1 MCGTKCWGSLEG
13 CREKELC
20 YTGTGVAAGLGGCPS
35 TTQLCQTHTPCPSV
49 QVGMGKH
56 TSSHTERS
64 AVVKISAALS
74 SCACVDGWLCGF
86 QNWQCRSQR
95 CGGKKS
101 PGVLGS
107 VQNVDGKTTNC
118 SAVQSKV
125 SMWMCLSSYPAQSCV
140 WQCCVSSGFPVQ
152 DEMGCL
158 CLGREEVWCW
168 FCACGSEGLGV
179 AEALWDVTLGYWHQD
194 WWADCKFL
202 WHHWG
207 RRSLPAAGKCW
218 LWRSAFS
225 PATLPSAAGTC
236 TALCSHSS
244 RVLGGTGGTW
254 PCTDMVPLEMG
265 WGAQPERAA
274 QLPLG
279 AACWKRC
286 YSRSRALQ
294 FPPVLRQSP
303 VSESWC
309 HVERDATRSE
319 MPSTPW
325 CRFGSIR
332 RNAVPCYFLS
342 AANEAY
348 DRMRNCGVLCS
359 KLCNASQSPIRFGF
373 QPIWLMTHQ

>member
-35 TTQLCQTHTPCPSV
+35 TTQLCQTHSPCPSV

-56 TSSHTERS
+56 TSSLTERS

-74 SCACVDGWLCGF
+74 SCACMDGWLCGF

-125 SMWMCLSSYPAQSCV
+125 SMWMRLSSYPAQSCV

-152 DEMGCL
+152 DGMGCL

-225 PATLPSAAGTC
+225 PAPLPSAEGTC

-244 RVLGGTGGTW
+244 WVLGGTGGTW
-254 PCTDMVPLEMG
+254 PCTDMVLLEMCRNPRTVMRLFVSHSS
-265 WGAQPERAA
+265 AD
-274 QLPLG
+274 
-279 AACWKRC
+279 
-286 YSRSRALQ
+286 SI
-294 FPPVLRQSP
+294 FVLKNLLLLTMAFQ
-303 VSESWC
+303 
-309 HVERDATRSE
+309 AT
-319 MPSTPW
+319 
-325 CRFGSIR
+325 
-332 RNAVPCYFLS
+332 AFLS
-342 AANEAY
+342 AYLSQITNLRR
-348 DRMRNCGVLCS
+348 DVMCRSWSVIVLKGVS
-359 KLCNASQSPIRFGF
+359 WVKAEKTEF
-373 QPIWLMTHQ
+373 W